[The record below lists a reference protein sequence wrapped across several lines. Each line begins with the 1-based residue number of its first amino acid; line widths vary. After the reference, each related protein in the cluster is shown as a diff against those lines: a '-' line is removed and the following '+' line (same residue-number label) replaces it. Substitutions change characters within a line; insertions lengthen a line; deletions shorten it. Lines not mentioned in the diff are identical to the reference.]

1 MTHEILDNLHQ
12 LPAIPAVV
20 QELIQNFDNP
30 ALDSQHLAQKI
41 SQDQALVA
49 KVLRVANSAFYGLP
63 RQVGST
69 QEAVV
74 VLGFSTVRS
83 LVLSAGFI
91 DAFSAST
98 PAACVDRNQYWQ
110 RSLVVATYA
119 RAVAKCLRQDS
130 EMAFTAGLLHDIGI
144 MVLDICAHERF
155 AAVWKTAQ
163 GNGDELI
170 QAERTTFGFD
180 HADLGAEVAHRWKF
194 PLAIEDAIRYHYQTE
209 CQPFQILTGV
219 VQVARALALA
229 NEEGIPEDKWFARIP
244 QTLRDALKLDWDRL
258 RKCLPQ
264 PEQLEAAK
272 NLMTG
277 S

>member
-1 MTHEILDNLHQ
+1 MHEILDNLHQ

-30 ALDSQHLAQKI
+30 GLDSQYLAQKI
-41 SQDQALVA
+41 SQDQVLVA
-49 KVLRVANSAFYGLP
+49 KVLRIANSAFYGLP

-91 DAFSAST
+91 DAFSAAT
-98 PAACVDRNQYWQ
+98 PTACVDREHYWQ
-110 RSLVVATYA
+110 RSLTIATYA

-130 EMAFTAGLLHDIGI
+130 EMAFSAGLLHDIGI
-144 MVLDICAHERF
+144 MVLDVCAHERF
-155 AAVWKTAQ
+155 AVAWQNTQ
-163 GNGDELI
+163 GGDGDRLI
-170 QAERTTFGFD
+170 QAERATFGFD
-180 HADLGAEVAHRWKF
+180 HAELGAEVARRWKF
-194 PLAIEDAIRYHYQTE
+194 PSAIEDAIRYHYQTE
-209 CQPFQILTGV
+209 HQPFQILTGV
-219 VQVARALALA
+219 VQVARMLALSS
-229 NEEGIPEDKWFARIP
+229 EEGRPEDEWFARIS

-264 PEQLEAAK
+264 PGQLEAAK
-272 NLMTG
+272 KLM
-277 S
+277 

>member
-1 MTHEILDNLHQ
+1 MHEILGNLHQ

-74 VLGFSTVRS
+74 VLGFGTIRS
-83 LVLSAGFI
+83 LVISAGFI
-91 DAFSAST
+91 DAFSSSAST
-98 PAACVDRNQYWQ
+98 ACVDREHYWQ

-130 EMAFTAGLLHDIGI
+130 EMAFSAGLLHDIGI
-144 MVLDICAHERF
+144 MVLDVCAHDRF
-155 AAVWKTAQ
+155 AVIWQSVQ
-163 GNGDELI
+163 GCDGDKLI
-170 QAERTTFGFD
+170 QAERATLGFD
-180 HADLGAEVAHRWKF
+180 HAELGAEVAHRWKF
-194 PLAIEDAIRYHYQTE
+194 PSAIEDAIRYHYQPGH
-209 CQPFQILTGV
+209 QPFLIMTGV
-219 VQVARALALA
+219 VQVARALTLA
-229 NEEGIPEDKWFARIP
+229 SEEGLPEEEWFARIP
-244 QTLRDALKLDWDRL
+244 QVLRDALKLDWDKL
-258 RKCLPQ
+258 HKCLPQ

-272 NLMTG
+272 KLVTN